1 MPSKKKNAVA
11 PLKTISTEDEI
22 KPFENNAPPPEAEK
36 KPKRERKSTKHKVV
50 AIVGPDGIQGSFQTE
65 ARRPLIAHLPIHS
78 NEVVFHDQPLVYDP
92 RPPVENLY
100 AFDQENQDP
109 YIPENGYDPT
119 IEGNIIIDKN
129 VQETLEKRRREE
141 EMYRLSL
148 SSEKQKASEGADCGG
163 SGECSTLLDQ
173 LVQVPVVAAKE
184 DHGVV
189 PTNAYVPK
197 DYGNCELLVCYK
209 NSRQTQYLPNSSGV
223 ACFWCC
229 DNFSG
234 GTCIIPKEVIGNVWQ
249 VYGNFCSP
257 QCALAYLLSELMD
270 THIRWERIALLQRLY
285 GSQCAGGR
293 VYPAPARETLQR
305 FGGPVSSNDYHA
317 MCDKQRIRLDVHM
330 PPMVSILPTM
340 DTKPIDFY
348 ETNMK
353 NSVPS
358 VAAIAKEETGGLK
371 LKRSKPLKEQEN
383 TLDSILQFKAR

>member
-11 PLKTISTEDEI
+11 PLKTTSTNDEI
-22 KPFENNAPPPEAEK
+22 KPFENSTPPPEAEK

-50 AIVGPDGIQGSFQTE
+50 AIVGPDGIQGSFQTDS
-65 ARRPLIAHLPIHS
+65 RRPLIAHLPIHS
-78 NEVVFHDQPLVYDP
+78 NEVVFHDQPLIYDP

-100 AFDQENQDP
+100 AFDQVNQDP

-119 IEGNIIIDKN
+119 IEGNVIIDKN

-148 SSEKQKASEGADCGG
+148 SSEKQKADEGADCGRA
-163 SGECSTLLDQ
+163 GECSTLLDQ
-173 LVQVPVVAAKE
+173 LVQVPVATKE
-184 DHGVV
+184 DHIVV
-189 PTNAYVPK
+189 PTTAYVPK

-209 NSRQTQYLPNSSGV
+209 NSRQTQYLPNSTGV

-257 QCALAYLLSELMD
+257 QCSLAYLLSELMD

-285 GSQCAGGR
+285 GNQCVGNR

-358 VAAIAKEETGGLK
+358 VAAIAKEESGGLK

-383 TLDSILQFKAR
+383 TLDSILHFKAR